1 MKALKD
7 LLFGVRIDEVAGSTQ
22 IPVTSVVLDSRRA
35 EIDSLFVAV
44 KGAQVDGH
52 AFIDRAI
59 ELGARSVVCA
69 QIPEVLHPGVTYVG
83 VPAPEVALGV
93 IAAHF
98 YDHPSKTVTLVG
110 TTGTNGKTT
119 TSSLLYALY
128 TAMGYVTGL
137 ISTIE
142 IRVGEERFPT
152 LNTTPDALTLQRY
165 LAMMRDRGASY
176 CFMEVSSHGIAQHRI
191 EGLVFAGAVFT
202 NLTHDHL
209 DYHHTFAEYR
219 DTKKKLF
226 DGLTPQAWALVN
238 ADDKNGLYMAQNTQA
253 KVRTYALK
261 SMADYRAQI
270 LENHFTGLQLQLDGH
285 EFWSPLVG
293 AFNAYNLLAIY
304 AAALQLGSRPE
315 EVLPALSQLGHVPG
329 RFQAFRGPNQVTV
342 VVDYAHTPDALE
354 NVLETIQAIRTK
366 NEQLITVV
374 GCGGDR
380 DTAKRPVMAAIA
392 AQNSDRAIFTSDN
405 PRTEDPKAILQ
416 AMEAGV
422 PADRSNRYLV
432 IEDRFQAIKTAVAM
446 AAPHDIILIA
456 GKGHETYQE
465 VKGVRAPFDDMA
477 IAQSLLTPN
486 QPTP

>member
-1 MKALKD
+1 MK
-7 LLFGVRIDEVAGSTQ
+7 SW
-22 IPVTSVVLDSRRA
+22 
-35 EIDSLFVAV
+35 
-44 KGAQVDGH
+44 
-52 AFIDRAI
+52 
-59 ELGARSVVCA
+59 
-69 QIPEVLHPGVTYVG
+69 
-83 VPAPEVALGV
+83 
-93 IAAHF
+93 
-98 YDHPSKTVTLVG
+98 
-110 TTGTNGKTT
+110 
-119 TSSLLYALY
+119 
-128 TAMGYVTGL
+128 
-137 ISTIE
+137 
-142 IRVGEERFPT
+142 
-152 LNTTPDALTLQRY
+152 
-165 LAMMRDRGASY
+165 
-176 CFMEVSSHGIAQHRI
+176 QHRI

-219 DTKKKLF
+219 DTKKRLF
-226 DGLTPQAWALVN
+226 DGLPAQAWALVN

-261 SMADYRAQI
+261 SIADYRAQI

-304 AAALQLGSRPE
+304 ATAMQLGSKAD

-329 RFQAFRGPNQVTV
+329 RFQSFRAPNGVTV

-354 NVLETIQAIRTK
+354 NVLATIQAIRTK

-380 DTAKRPVMAAIA
+380 DTTKRPIMAALA
-392 AQNSDRAIFTSDN
+392 AQGSDRAIFTSDN
-405 PRTEDPKAILQ
+405 PRTEDPKAILE

-422 PADRSNRYLV
+422 PADRTNRYLV

-446 AAPHDIILIA
+446 AAPDDIILIA

-465 VKGVRAPFDDMA
+465 VKGVRTPFDDMA

>member
-22 IPVTSVVLDSRRA
+22 IQVSSVVLDSRRS
-35 EIDSLFVAV
+35 EQDSLFVAV
-44 KGAQVDGH
+44 AGAQVDGH
-52 AFIDRAI
+52 AFIDKAI

-69 QIPEVLHPGVTYVG
+69 RIPEKLQPGVTYIA

-98 YDHPSKTVTLVG
+98 YDHPSKSVTLVG

-128 TAMGYVTGL
+128 SAMGYVTGL

-152 LNTTPDALTLQRY
+152 MNTTPDALTIQRY
-165 LAMMRDRGASY
+165 LAMMRDRGATY

-219 DTKKKLF
+219 DTKKRLF
-226 DGLTPQAWALVN
+226 DGLPAQAWALVN

-304 AAALQLGSRPE
+304 ATAMQLGSKAD

-329 RFQAFRGPNQVTV
+329 RFQSFRAPNGVTV

-354 NVLETIQAIRTK
+354 NVLATIQAIRTK

-380 DTAKRPVMAAIA
+380 DTTKRPIMAALA
-392 AQNSDRAIFTSDN
+392 AQGSDRTIFTSDN
-405 PRTEDPKAILQ
+405 PRTEDPKAILE

-422 PADRSNRYLV
+422 PADRTNRYLV

-446 AAPHDIILIA
+446 AAPDDIILIA

-465 VKGVRAPFDDMA
+465 VKGVRTPFDDMA